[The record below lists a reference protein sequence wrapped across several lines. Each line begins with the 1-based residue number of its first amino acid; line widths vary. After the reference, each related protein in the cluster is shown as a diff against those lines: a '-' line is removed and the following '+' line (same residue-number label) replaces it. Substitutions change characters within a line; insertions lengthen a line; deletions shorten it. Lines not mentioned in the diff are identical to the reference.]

1 MTAAILSIGTELTR
15 GEIVNTNAS
24 WLCEQLTTLGF
35 EVTECATVADDKAQ
49 INDTLR
55 RLSRVQ
61 SVIVCTGGLGPTT
74 DDITSA
80 CVAELLGVELIRDEA
95 GLAHLRERFARAS
108 RKFYES
114 NVKQLDFPRGA
125 TILPNTEGT
134 APGFQIAIAGANAY
148 FLPGVPSEMKPMFE
162 RSVVPTLGNVS
173 RPGQYQIRF
182 KTFSM
187 PEAAVNELLSGIEA
201 SYGVT
206 IGYRAHFPEIEVK
219 VLARATEQN
228 VAEQRARAASDE
240 VRSRLSKISF
250 AEGDVSLAQAVGSL
264 LRERGLKLALAESCT
279 GGLIG
284 HLLCQHPSSDFFL
297 GGVVCYANEIKQ
309 SVLGVDP
316 AVLRS
321 KGAVSSEVA
330 EQMAIGARRT
340 LGADV
345 ALAVTG
351 IAGPSGGTAEKPVG
365 LVHYAVATAAGV
377 TTHHT
382 QFPRSRDQIRLHA
395 AYSGLWLLRTTLLAG
410 RE

>member
-24 WLCEQLTTLGF
+24 WLCEQLTALGF
-35 EVTECATVADDKAQ
+35 EVAECATVADDKAQ
-49 INDTLR
+49 INDTLQ
-55 RLSRVQ
+55 RLSRVH
-61 SVIVCTGGLGPTT
+61 SVIVSTGGLGPTT

-80 CVAELLGVELIRDEA
+80 CVAELLGVELIRDET
-95 GLAHLRERFARAS
+95 GLAQLRERFVRAG

-125 TILPNTEGT
+125 SILPNTQGT
-134 APGFQIAIAGANAY
+134 APGFQISIGNARAY

-162 RSVVPTLGNVS
+162 QGIVPTLCNVS
-173 RPGQYQIRF
+173 RPGQYQIRL

-187 PEAAVNELLSGIEA
+187 PEAAVNELLNGVEE

-219 VLARATEQN
+219 VLAKATEQ
-228 VAEQRARAASDE
+228 VEAERLAQRGADE
-240 VRSRLSKISF
+240 VRRRLSTILF
-250 AEGDVSLAQAVGSL
+250 GEGDITLAQSVGNA

-297 GGVVCYANEIKQ
+297 GGIVCYANEIKQ

-316 AVLRS
+316 AVLQA
-321 KGAVSSEVA
+321 KGAVSAEVA
-330 EQMAIGARRT
+330 AQMATGARGA
-340 LGADV
+340 LAADV

-351 IAGPSGGTAEKPVG
+351 IAGPTGGTAEKPVG
-365 LVHYAVATAAGV
+365 LVHYAIATAQEV

-382 QFPRSRDQIRLHA
+382 SFPRSRDQIRLHA
-395 AYSGLWLLRTTLLAG
+395 AYSALWLLRRTLLSPQ
-410 RE
+410 